1 MKEIKIIEKEGIQTV
16 NARELWGELE
26 VKTEYS
32 HWIKK
37 RLEESLSEQ
46 GIDYIVF
53 HNSVNNENQ
62 LFNQN
67 IDYPHAK
74 KNERFNQSFK
84 QKIDYYLTIEKAK
97 EICMLERTEK
107 GREVRKYLD
116 SLSQK
121 ENKAVKIFE
130 NIEFGKVATVLI
142 NDLPYFKLVDVCN
155 ILDLENSREVR
166 RRLDSEGVIIIDGGL
181 NNDLGGNINTKT
193 TFISESNLYDVILD
207 SRKPEAKKFRKW
219 IINEVIPSIRKD
231 GAYLTDN
238 KIDEILT
245 NPDTIIKLAM
255 QVKESR
261 QREKALEHK
270 IEEDKPKVEF
280 YEAVA
285 ENKGLISVQ
294 EFAKLVGIGSN
305 TLFQIL
311 RKEKILFHQD
321 GRNLPFQ
328 KYLNAGY
335 FKIREEF
342 FEKQGER
349 QLYIRVYITG
359 KGQGWLRRLLFE
371 KKCLA
376 TA

>member
-1 MKEIKIIEKEGIQTV
+1 M
-16 NARELWGELE
+16 
-26 VKTEYS
+26 
-32 HWIKK
+32 
-37 RLEESLSEQ
+37 
-46 GIDYIVF
+46 
-53 HNSVNNENQ
+53 
-62 LFNQN
+62 
-67 IDYPHAK
+67 
-74 KNERFNQSFK
+74 
-84 QKIDYYLTIEKAK
+84 
-97 EICMLERTEK
+97 
-107 GREVRKYLD
+107 
-116 SLSQK
+116 
-121 ENKAVKIFE
+121 FE